1 MKQLYITF
9 TLLLLSFSTTY
20 AFQNIT
26 PKAADKI
33 VVAKKTQPSKTPI
46 KISTVTIST
55 FLNKYPKLKTYRS
68 DLNALYLKRNYKSI
82 WFGGKGVIEFANLL
96 YSKTSDLEQEGLQSK
111 FAYKNKINQII
122 NNTTSKNLASTDNE
136 LLLSAMYVFYA
147 KKVYQG
153 IETDKIK
160 EIGWFIP
167 QKNLSYATLLSYL
180 LVDPK
185 SLEQNDNIQ
194 FNQYYKLRDFLKKY
208 RKIEQNGGWNQ
219 IIRDS
224 LVREVK
230 PGDSSQTIGQIR
242 QRLAITG
249 DLHNDSKSNLYDD
262 ELITGVLNFKK
273 RNGYSENPIIT
284 FSQIDRMNIPIE
296 NYIKTIMVNME
307 RCRWIDP
314 EMTKAAQYII
324 VNIPS
329 YKLFFVRNGKTAL
342 ESNVFVGGTMN
353 ETVIFSGNIN
363 YMVFSPYWN
372 VPTSIVQSEIK
383 TAMEQNKNY
392 LAENEMEWIKGRVR
406 QKPGPKNPL
415 GKVKFIFP
423 NSNDIYLHGSPS
435 KSLFQSEYRAY
446 SHGCIN
452 VNKSEELAYLILK
465 DNTEWPVERIKSA
478 MEGGVETTCI
488 LKEKLPVHMGYFTA
502 WVSDSGEISF
512 FNDIYERD
520 DRLAEILFS
529 KDYE

>member
-46 KISTVTIST
+46 KISTVTISA

-147 KKVYQG
+147 KKVYKG

-160 EIGWFIP
+160 EIGWLIP

-180 LVDPK
+180 LVDPR

-324 VNIPS
+324 VNIP
-329 YKLFFVRNGKTAL
+329 
-342 ESNVFVGGTMN
+342 
-353 ETVIFSGNIN
+353 
-363 YMVFSPYWN
+363 
-372 VPTSIVQSEIK
+372 
-383 TAMEQNKNY
+383 
-392 LAENEMEWIKGRVR
+392 
-406 QKPGPKNPL
+406 
-415 GKVKFIFP
+415 
-423 NSNDIYLHGSPS
+423 
-435 KSLFQSEYRAY
+435 
-446 SHGCIN
+446 
-452 VNKSEELAYLILK
+452 
-465 DNTEWPVERIKSA
+465 
-478 MEGGVETTCI
+478 
-488 LKEKLPVHMGYFTA
+488 
-502 WVSDSGEISF
+502 
-512 FNDIYERD
+512 
-520 DRLAEILFS
+520 
-529 KDYE
+529 